1 MTAFRSLIRGMN
13 DHIKSYLANQ
23 LRLFRRQAKLTQEEL
38 AAKIN
43 RTGEAISNIE
53 RGKSIPSVE
62 TLVDLSEMLS
72 VPLRDFFPTGTLDDA
87 ISKNRMALEAEA
99 ATMLRG
105 LTDAQLHVALAQI
118 KALEGL

>member
-1 MTAFRSLIRGMN
+1 MN

-53 RGKSIPSVE
+53 RSKSIPSVE

-118 KALEGL
+118 KAPEGL